1 MTRNS
6 LHQKIQCVHQDLN
19 LRQATFRLTNVR
31 AKVALMT
38 INPYL
43 IIVAGLLA
51 GGAISAVGLR
61 KIYNSA
67 IIFYPLLI
75 SRTSDK

>member
-31 AKVALMT
+31 AKVTLMA

-43 IIVAGLLA
+43 IIAAGLLA
-51 GGAISAVGLR
+51 GGAVSAVGLH

-67 IIFYPLLI
+67 MIFYPLLI
-75 SRTSDK
+75 PRSSDK